1 MALTCCKT
9 AWPWIPCGLIQL
21 MTLTEPWQQFYPCL
35 ATAEGGNL
43 QSNNNRCQGPH
54 GDPGSRVPLGRSPK
68 YLINIRHVGYQFYSV
83 FSTENKYCVDT
94 SLRFQISLQQGDP
107 WGSLGPLG
115 GVSKEPNIIRWPYVR
130 AKMLLRGHII

>member
-1 MALTCCKT
+1 MVHGG
-9 AWPWIPCGLIQL
+9 PWAPLEGLQI
-21 MTLTEPWQQFYPCL
+21 
-35 ATAEGGNL
+35 
-43 QSNNNRCQGPH
+43 
-54 GDPGSRVPLGRSPK
+54 
-68 YLINIRHVGYQFYSV
+68 INDIRHVGYQFYSV
-83 FSTENKYCVDT
+83 FSTENESRVDTYLRFQIRLPQGGPWGSRVPLGRSPKYLINTRHVGYQFYSVFSAENKSCVDT